1 MKLSKELKVGL
12 FMAISI
18 TLLYFGFNFLKGIDF
33 FSTSHKYF
41 VIYENVDKLT
51 ESNQVFLNGYAVGR
65 VSKIQIQQQKNRV
78 LVEVDIDSDIVLT
91 DSTTALLTGELLGG
105 RFIQLNV
112 KPGGKLDP
120 KDTIRS
126 DVAKGVMDFAEPVAT
141 NLQTTLKNL
150 NTILDALA
158 RNTKRLDTIFIRFQA
173 TPALL
178 NKTLTTANSNIGELG
193 TTFKDVA
200 TNINGTLSE
209 LKPTLSNFKTL
220 SDSLAVIE
228 LNGTIN
234 KAQQSLTRLNETLS
248 KLSDGDN
255 TASKLLTEDS
265 LYVNLNK
272 LLVTVDSLAV
282 HFNKNPKHFLAPL
295 GKSSKKI
302 ERDLKKKN
310 GEPKQNGA
318 EAKKN

>member
-1 MKLSKELKVGL
+1 
-12 FMAISI
+12 
-18 TLLYFGFNFLKGIDF
+18 
-33 FSTSHKYF
+33 
-41 VIYENVDKLT
+41 
-51 ESNQVFLNGYAVGR
+51 
-65 VSKIQIQQQKNRV
+65 
-78 LVEVDIDSDIVLT
+78 VLT
-91 DSTTALLTGELLGG
+91 DSTIALLNGELLGG

-112 KPGGKLDP
+112 GPGARLKP

-126 DVAKGVMDFAEPVAT
+126 EVAKGVLDFAEPVAT

-150 NTILDALA
+150 NTILEALA
-158 RNTKRLDTIFIRFQA
+158 RNTKRLDTIFIRFQT

-178 NKTLTTANSNIGELG
+178 NRTLNTANSNIDELS

-200 TNINGTLSE
+200 ANLNGTLTE

-220 SDSLAVIE
+220 SDSLKMIE

-248 KLSDGDN
+248 KLSKGDN

-272 LLVTVDSLAV
+272 LLQSVDSLAD
-282 HFNKNPKHFLAPL
+282 HFNQNPKHFLAPL
-295 GKSSKKI
+295 GKSQKKI
-302 ERDLKKKN
+302 ERDLKK
-310 GEPKQNGA
+310 QNGA
-318 EAKKN
+318 AKKD

>member
-12 FMAISI
+12 FMVVTI

-33 FSTSHKYF
+33 FATSNKYF
-41 VIYENVDKLT
+41 VVYQNVDKLT

-65 VSKIQIQQQKNRV
+65 VSHIQIEQRKNRV
-78 LVEVDIDSDIVLT
+78 LVELDINSDIVLT
-91 DSTTALLTGELLGG
+91 DSTVALLTGELLGG

-112 KPGGKLDP
+112 HPGARLEP

-158 RNTKRLDTIFIRFQA
+158 RNTKRLDTIFIRFQT

-178 NKTLTTANSNIGELG
+178 NRTLNTANSNIGELS

-200 TNINGTLSE
+200 ANLNGTLTE

-220 SDSLAVIE
+220 SDSLKVIE

-234 KAQQSLTRLNETLS
+234 KAQTSLTRLNETLS
-248 KLSDGDN
+248 KLSNGDN

-265 LYVNLNK
+265 LYVNLNR
-272 LLVTVDSLAV
+272 LLQSVDSLAN
-282 HFNKNPKHFLAPL
+282 HFNQNPKHFLAPL
-295 GKSSKKI
+295 GKSQKKI
-302 ERDLKKKN
+302 ERDLKK
-310 GEPKQNGA
+310 QNGD
-318 EAKKN
+318 AKKD

>member
-1 MKLSKELKVGL
+1 MVVT
-12 FMAISI
+12 I
-18 TLLYFGFNFLKGIDF
+18 TLLYFGFDFLKGKDF
-33 FSTSHKYF
+33 FATTNKYF
-41 VIYENVDKLT
+41 VVYQNVDKLT
-51 ESNQVFLNGYAVGR
+51 ESNQVFLNGYAVGL
-65 VSKIQIQQQKNRV
+65 VSHIQIEQRKNRV
-78 LVEVDIDSDIVLT
+78 LVELDINSDIVLT
-91 DSTTALLTGELLGG
+91 DSTVALLTGELLGG

-112 KPGGKLDP
+112 HPGARLEP

-158 RNTKRLDTIFIRFQA
+158 RNTKRLDTIFIRFQT

-178 NKTLTTANSNIGELG
+178 NRTLNTANSNIGELS

-200 TNINGTLSE
+200 ANLNGTLTE

-220 SDSLAVIE
+220 SDSLKMIE

-234 KAQQSLTRLNETLS
+234 KAQTSLTRLNETLS
-248 KLSDGDN
+248 KLSKGDN

-265 LYVNLNK
+265 LYVNLNR
-272 LLVTVDSLAV
+272 LLQSVDSLAN
-282 HFNKNPKHFLAPL
+282 HFNQNPKHFLAPL
-295 GKSSKKI
+295 GKSQKKI
-302 ERDLKKKN
+302 ERDLKR
-310 GEPKQNGA
+310 QNGD
-318 EAKKN
+318 AKKD

>member
-1 MKLSKELKVGL
+1 MVVT
-12 FMAISI
+12 I

-33 FSTSHKYF
+33 FTTSNKYF
-41 VIYENVDKLT
+41 VVYHNVDKLT

-65 VSKIQIQQQKNRV
+65 VSHIQIEQRKNRV
-78 LVEVDIDSDIVLT
+78 LVELDINSDIVLT
-91 DSTTALLTGELLGG
+91 DSTVALLNGELLGG

-112 KPGGKLDP
+112 GPGERLKP

-126 DVAKGVMDFAEPVAT
+126 EVAKGVMDFAEPVAT

-158 RNTKRLDTIFIRFQA
+158 RNTKRLDTIFIRFQT

-178 NKTLTTANSNIGELG
+178 NRTLNTANSNIGELS

-200 TNINGTLSE
+200 ANLNGTLTE

-220 SDSLAVIE
+220 SDSLKMIE

-234 KAQQSLTRLNETLS
+234 KAQTSLTRLNETLS
-248 KLSDGDN
+248 KLSKGDN

-272 LLVTVDSLAV
+272 LLQSVDSLAN
-282 HFNKNPKHFLAPL
+282 HFNQNPKHFLAPL
-295 GKSSKKI
+295 GKSQKKI
-302 ERDLKKKN
+302 ERELK
-310 GEPKQNGA
+310 KQNG

>member
-12 FMAISI
+12 FMVVTI
-18 TLLYFGFNFLKGIDF
+18 TLLYFGFDFLKGKDF
-33 FSTSHKYF
+33 FTTTNKYF
-41 VIYENVDKLT
+41 VVYQNVDKLT
-51 ESNQVFLNGYAVGR
+51 ESNQVFLNGYAVGL
-65 VSKIQIQQQKNRV
+65 VSHIQIQQQKNRV
-78 LVEVDIDSDIVLT
+78 LVELDINSDIVLT
-91 DSTTALLTGELLGG
+91 DSTVALLNGELLGG

-112 KPGGKLDP
+112 GPGARLKP

-126 DVAKGVMDFAEPVAT
+126 EVAKGVMDFAEPVAT

-158 RNTKRLDTIFIRFQA
+158 RNTKRLDTIFIRFQT

-178 NKTLTTANSNIGELG
+178 NRTLNTANSNIGELS

-200 TNINGTLSE
+200 ANLNGTLTE

-220 SDSLAVIE
+220 SDSLKMIE

-234 KAQQSLTRLNETLS
+234 KAQTSLTRLNETLS
-248 KLSDGDN
+248 KLSKGDN

-272 LLVTVDSLAV
+272 LLQSVDSLAN
-282 HFNKNPKHFLAPL
+282 HFNQNPKHFLAPL
-295 GKSSKKI
+295 GKSQKKI
-302 ERDLKKKN
+302 ERELK
-310 GEPKQNGA
+310 KQNG

>member
-1 MKLSKELKVGL
+1 MKLSKEIRVGL
-12 FMAISI
+12 FMVVAI

-33 FSTSHKYF
+33 FSTSNKYF
-41 VIYENVDKLT
+41 VVYKNVDKLT

-65 VSKIQIQQQKNRV
+65 VSHIEIEQRKNRV
-78 LVEVDIDSDIVLT
+78 LVELDINSDIVLT
-91 DSTTALLTGELLGG
+91 DSTVALLNGELLGG

-112 KPGGKLDP
+112 GPGARLKP

-126 DVAKGVMDFAEPVAT
+126 EVAKGVMDFAEPVAT

-158 RNTKRLDTIFIRFQA
+158 RNTKRLDTIFIRFQT

-178 NKTLTTANSNIGELG
+178 NRTLNTANTNIGELSS
-193 TTFKDVA
+193 TFKDVA
-200 TNINGTLSE
+200 ANLNGTLTD

-220 SDSLAVIE
+220 SDSLKMIE

-234 KAQQSLTRLNETLS
+234 KAQLSLTRLNETLS
-248 KLSDGDN
+248 KLSKGDN

-265 LYVNLNK
+265 LYVNLNR
-272 LLVTVDSLAV
+272 LLQSVDSLAN
-282 HFNKNPKHFLAPL
+282 HFNQNPKHFLAPL
-295 GKSSKKI
+295 GKSQKKI
-302 ERDLKKKN
+302 ERELK
-310 GEPKQNGA
+310 KQNGD
-318 EAKKN
+318 AKKE

>member
-1 MKLSKELKVGL
+1 MVVT
-12 FMAISI
+12 I

-33 FSTSHKYF
+33 FTTSNKYF
-41 VIYENVDKLT
+41 VVYQNVDKLT

-65 VSKIQIQQQKNRV
+65 VSHIEIEQRKNRV
-78 LVEVDIDSDIVLT
+78 LVELDINSDIVLT
-91 DSTTALLTGELLGG
+91 DSTVALLNGELLGG

-112 KPGGKLDP
+112 GPGERLKP

-126 DVAKGVMDFAEPVAT
+126 EVAKGVMDFAEPVAT

-158 RNTKRLDTIFIRFQA
+158 RNTKRLDTIFIRFQT

-178 NKTLTTANSNIGELG
+178 NRTLSTANANIGELS

-200 TNINGTLSE
+200 ANLNGTLTE

-220 SDSLAVIE
+220 SDSLKMIE

-234 KAQQSLTRLNETLS
+234 KAQTSLTRLNETLS
-248 KLSDGDN
+248 KLSNGDN

-272 LLVTVDSLAV
+272 LLQSVDSLAN
-282 HFNKNPKHFLAPL
+282 HFNQNPKHFLAPL
-295 GKSSKKI
+295 GKSQKKI
-302 ERDLKKKN
+302 ERELK
-310 GEPKQNGA
+310 KQNGD
-318 EAKKN
+318 AKKD